1 MNFCVALALLLARLW
16 FDCTRM
22 GRFKLTIEYDGTPY
36 VGWQAQKNGHA
47 VQVAVENAITAI
59 TNENLRLI
67 CAGRT
72 DAGVHAYGQV
82 VHVDLQKDWKP
93 ISLRDALNTVLRQ
106 ADERVSIISAEPVAD
121 SFNARLNAR
130 KRHYLYRII
139 NRRQPSPLEF
149 RRAWHVSRP
158 LDAEV
163 MHEAAK
169 GLLGHHDFTSF
180 RASGCQSHSPM
191 KTLEQLDVKRVGEI
205 IEIRASARSFL
216 HHQVRRMVGSL
227 EMCGSGKWTADDLRG
242 ALEAKDRQR
251 SGQQAPAWG
260 LFFVGVD
267 YDDKMQ

>member
-1 MNFCVALALLLARLW
+1 MP
-16 FDCTRM
+16 
-22 GRFKLTIEYDGTPY
+22 RFKLTIEYDGTPY

-47 VQVAVENAITAI
+47 VQVAVENAIAAI
-59 TNENLRLI
+59 TSEHLRLI

-93 ISLRDALNTVLRQ
+93 ISLRDALNTALRQ
-106 ADERVSIISAEPVAD
+106 ARESVSVIAVEPVPD
-121 SFNARLNAR
+121 SFNARLGAR

-149 RRAWHVSRP
+149 RRAWHVQRP
-158 LDAEV
+158 LEADVMDA
-163 MHEAAK
+163 AAK
-169 GLLGHHDFTSF
+169 RLLGHHDFTSF

-191 KTLEQLDVKRVGEI
+191 KTLERLDVTRSGEI
-205 IEIRASARSFL
+205 IEVRASARSFL

-227 EMCGSGKWTADDLRG
+227 EMCGSGKWTADDLFA

-260 LFFVGVD
+260 LFFLGVD
-267 YDDKMQ
+267 YENAEIETSLDIIS